1 MDSLKLLSV
10 VLKAFCSDGFI
21 VFGIFNSDWF
31 SVIEKTIKRIN
42 NGLMSR
48 TKRSRPTV
56 SLPPDTSQAN
66 KA

>member
-31 SVIEKTIKRIN
+31 SVIEKTIKR
-42 NGLMSR
+42 MSR

-56 SLPPDTSQAN
+56 SLHPDTSQAN